1 VLERQSA
8 TGNFSACSKR
18 ISGKDVAI
26 GASQPFNFKQL
37 NVLNM
42 KTILVPTDFSKCA
55 NNAMM
60 YALELAQRAN
70 ARVVAVYVVYPNEG
84 VDNNVYDAFWI
95 DDYIKQRTKSMATWV
110 KRFRNSAHLKDVPI
124 ETECRVGFPA
134 ASIVHAAT
142 DLKADMIVMGT
153 TGASGLAGVLLG
165 SVAGNVISGSKT
177 PVLVVPK
184 KAVFRNHA
192 RFVLATDF
200 RMHLNHN
207 TLNILKLTLNIQHTG
222 LDIVHVFPKQDALP
236 NKKDEENLSKKLDN
250 IPHAFHYV
258 HSSNIAQ
265 AISDF
270 VESTD
275 ANGVVAIAHEHS
287 VLHKLFAESISR
299 KLAHHT
305 SVPLLVLQD
314 AK

>member
-1 VLERQSA
+1 
-8 TGNFSACSKR
+8 
-18 ISGKDVAI
+18 
-26 GASQPFNFKQL
+26 
-37 NVLNM
+37 M

-70 ARVVAVYVVYPNEG
+70 AKVVAVYVVYPNEG

-95 DDYIKQRTKSMATWV
+95 DDYIKQRNKSMINWA
-110 KRFRNSAHLKDVPI
+110 KRFKNNKNLQDVPI

-134 ASIVHAAT
+134 ASIVHASA

-153 TGASGLAGVLLG
+153 TGSSGLAGVLLG
-165 SVAGNVISGSKT
+165 SVAGNVIAGSKI

-184 KAVFRNHA
+184 KAAFRNHA

-200 RMHLNHN
+200 KMHLNHS
-207 TLNILKLTLNIQHTG
+207 TLNILKTTLNIQHTG
-222 LDIVHVFPKQDALP
+222 LDVVHVFPKADAQP
-236 NKKDEENLSKKLDN
+236 NQREEEVLSKKLEN
-250 IPHAFHYV
+250 IPHDFHYL
-258 HSSNIAQ
+258 HNSNIAQ
-265 AISDF
+265 AVSDF
-270 VESTD
+270 VESTN
-275 ANGVVAIAHEHS
+275 ANGIVAVSHEHS
-287 VLHKLFAESISR
+287 MLHKLFAESISR

-305 SVPLLVLQD
+305 SVPLLVLHD